1 MPMITE
7 LFFIS
12 LGSMDIFFAVI
23 LLIGGAMEADITLLD
38 SLRRMEGVALTQV
51 FDQYALA
58 LYNYIMR
65 RCNDPVL
72 ADNIVGDVFSRL
84 LERLSSGEGPRSN
97 LRSYLFETAY
107 NLLVDQ
113 VRYSQRRMPLETLAV
128 RLPEEQVISND
139 TEHHILCD
147 YVWQAIQSELTEYQ
161 KQVIILRF
169 LEGFSLRETAEILG
183 KSVGTIKVAQNRA
196 VMTLRESLR
205 QWKMA

>member
-1 MPMITE
+1 
-7 LFFIS
+7 
-12 LGSMDIFFAVI
+12 
-23 LLIGGAMEADITLLD
+23 MEVDSAFLD
-38 SLRRMEGVALTQV
+38 SVRRMEGGALAQV

-65 RCNDPVL
+65 RCHDPVL

-84 LERLSSGEGPRSN
+84 LERLSCGEGPQSN

-107 NLLVDQ
+107 NLFVDQ
-113 VRYSQRRMPLETLAV
+113 IRYSQRRTPLEMLAV
-128 RLPEEQVISND
+128 PLTGEQVISSD
-139 TEHHILCD
+139 TEQHILCD
-147 YVWQAIQSELTEYQ
+147 YVWQAVQSELTEYQ